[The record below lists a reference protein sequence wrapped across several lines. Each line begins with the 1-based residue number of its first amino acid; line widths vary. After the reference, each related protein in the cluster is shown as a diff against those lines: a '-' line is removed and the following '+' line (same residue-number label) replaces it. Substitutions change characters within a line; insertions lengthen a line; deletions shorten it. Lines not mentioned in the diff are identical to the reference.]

1 MPVEVKR
8 HISQKWLVKSFESLT
23 RIDNTESL
31 MNLVSSNFLC
41 L

>member
-1 MPVEVKR
+1 MHQKKG
-8 HISQKWLVKSFESLT
+8 HISQKWLVKSYEGLVN
-23 RIDNTESL
+23 IANTESL